1 MLVNRATQLQVQLRQ
16 APTLLLAHKSVHQ
29 RGALLALVHSA
40 KLQVLQ
46 LSRMASVLLPLVIR
60 VQHPTLELAVLIA
73 KKSGHQMALQLT
85 PQHLVNRTRDNQLQD
100 NRTRDSQQLDNPML
114 GNPTPV
120 SHQLNK
126 VQLSIKTKLSAA
138 TQTMTTSGRR
148 GS

>member
-1 MLVNRATQLQVQLRQ
+1 V
-16 APTLLLAHKSVHQ
+16 
-29 RGALLALVHSA
+29 LVHSE
-40 KLQVLQ
+40 KLLVLQ
-46 LSRMASVLLPLVIR
+46 LSRMASVQLPLVIR
-60 VQHPTLELAVLIA
+60 VQHPTLERAVLIA

-126 VQLSIKTKLSAA
+126 VRS
-138 TQTMTTSGRR
+138 
-148 GS
+148 